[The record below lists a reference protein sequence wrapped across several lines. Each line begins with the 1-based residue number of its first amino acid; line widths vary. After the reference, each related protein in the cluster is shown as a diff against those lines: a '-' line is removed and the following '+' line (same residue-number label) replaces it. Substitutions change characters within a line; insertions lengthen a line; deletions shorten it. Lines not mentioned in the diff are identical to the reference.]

1 MADTALE
8 IVKTLATKDKEGEE
22 LTAEQKIK
30 LENNLDNM
38 KKAKYDQPLPDGVKV
53 TWDKKAAK
61 ALYKQ
66 CCGSL
71 RGYHRWANNQNTV
84 PCH

>member
-8 IVKTLATKDKEGEE
+8 IVKTLATKDKKEE
-22 LTAEQKIK
+22 LTDEQKIE
-30 LENNLDNM
+30 LGNNLDNM
-38 KKAKYDQPLPDGVKV
+38 KKAKYKQSLPDGANV
-53 TWDKKAAK
+53 TWDKQEAK
-61 ALYKQ
+61 VLYKQ
-66 CCGSL
+66 YCGSL